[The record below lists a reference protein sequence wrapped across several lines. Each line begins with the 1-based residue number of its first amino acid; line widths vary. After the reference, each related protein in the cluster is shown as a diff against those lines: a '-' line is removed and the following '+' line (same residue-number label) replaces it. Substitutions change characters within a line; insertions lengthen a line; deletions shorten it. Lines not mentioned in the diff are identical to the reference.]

1 MNSQKVKPKQKKS
14 NKKEVR
20 YAPESERE
28 KQQQFMN
35 DDEIDEYIYEDDD
48 FEEAPQEEQA
58 RIKSESPETRID
70 IDNDENIPDMRGVRS
85 AKSRVSSNTK
95 RPNDRLLKTQQN
107 GLKKSEGMININAEQ
122 QPFENKPSVIL
133 EDPMEGNKPRREVA
147 KL

>member
-1 MNSQKVKPKQKKS
+1 
-14 NKKEVR
+14 
-20 YAPESERE
+20 
-28 KQQQFMN
+28 MN

-95 RPNDRLLKTQQN
+95 RPNDRLLKTQ
-107 GLKKSEGMININAEQ
+107 
-122 QPFENKPSVIL
+122 
-133 EDPMEGNKPRREVA
+133 
-147 KL
+147 